1 MTLGP
6 GEAAREGDVAADGWE
21 AHLRGRLGEAILA
34 VEPQPGTLGRVRFR
48 ADAAVAL
55 FRELRD
61 ALGFRHLSMVGGID
75 WVQHREVFYV
85 VWSDERRRYL
95 LLSTDVPADA
105 PHVVSATAVWPSA
118 NWHERETWEMVG
130 ITFDGHPDLRH
141 LLMPDG
147 YAFHPLL
154 RSFKL
159 HEPEELE
166 VKTRD
171 V

>member
-1 MTLGP
+1 MPPEFAEEL
-6 GEAAREGDVAADGWE
+6 AS
-21 AHLRGRLGEAILA
+21 RLGDRLIALD
-34 VEPQPGTLGRVRFR
+34 PFKGTLGRARFAPAGALEVFRIVR
-48 ADAAVAL
+48 D
-55 FRELRD
+55 E
-61 ALGFRHLSMVGGID
+61 LGFGHLSMVAGID
-75 WVQHREVFYV
+75 WIDEREVVYV
-85 VWSDERRRYL
+85 LWSDARNAYL
-95 LLSTDVPADA
+95 ILSARVPAAD
-105 PHVVSATAVWPSA
+105 PRIESATSIWPAA
-118 NWHERETWEMVG
+118 NWHERETFEFVD
-130 ITFDGHPDLRH
+130 IRFDHHPDLRH